1 MNRIIATFSMLRA
14 LLCLL
19 LIVIIWNLP
28 LGDKFPKESAERIVE
43 EIAEEHGVP
52 VEAVC
57 ITQVR
62 KISANGGTF
71 FLIDVLVEDED
82 LVKMTYA
89 VKLDEDN
96 ERLILDWRVK
106 EDE

>member
-1 MNRIIATFSMLRA
+1 MNRIVTLFSMTLA
-14 LLCLL
+14 FLCVLF
-19 LIVIIWNLP
+19 VGIWTLAAGEK
-28 LGDKFPKESAERIVE
+28 LPKESAERIVE

-57 ITQVR
+57 VTNVK

-71 FLIDVLVEDED
+71 FLVDVLVEDED

-106 EDE
+106 EGE

>member
-1 MNRIIATFSMLRA
+1 MNRISTLCLMLMA
-14 LLCLL
+14 LLCV
-19 LIVIIWNLP
+19 LIVSIWTIAVDNKL
-28 LGDKFPKESAERIVE
+28 PKESDELIVE

-96 ERLILDWRVK
+96 GRLILDWRVK
-106 EDE
+106 EGE

>member
-1 MNRIIATFSMLRA
+1 MNRITIMFSMLMA
-14 LLCLL
+14 FLCVLL
-19 LIVIIWNLP
+19 VGIWTLAVDEK
-28 LGDKFPKESAERIVE
+28 LPKESDELIVE

-57 ITQVR
+57 VTQVR

-71 FLIDVLVEDED
+71 FLVDVLVEDED

-106 EDE
+106 EGE